1 MKINSDDKLI
11 KQPQT
16 FKKMEKLIS
25 CCGLNCETC
34 EARIA
39 TVQNDDN
46 LRQATA
52 EKWQKMYNAATLT
65 PASINCTGCRM
76 EGVKFGHCETCKIR
90 ICVNEKGYET
100 CGDCAEM
107 STCEIVAMVHKY
119 VPEAVEN
126 LKRLN

>member
-1 MKINSDDKLI
+1 
-11 KQPQT
+11 
-16 FKKMEKLIS
+16 MEKLIS

-46 LRQATA
+46 LRKATA
-52 EKWQKMYNAATLT
+52 GKWQKMYNAAGLT
-65 PASINCTGCRM
+65 PDSINCTGCRM

-90 ICVNEKGYET
+90 LCVNEKGYET
-100 CGDCAEM
+100 CGDCPEM
-107 STCEIVAMVHKY
+107 ATCDIVAMVHKY
-119 VPEAVEN
+119 MPDAVEN

>member
-1 MKINSDDKLI
+1 
-11 KQPQT
+11 
-16 FKKMEKLIS
+16 MEKLIS

-46 LRQATA
+46 LRKATA
-52 EKWQKMYNAATLT
+52 EKWQKMYNAASLT
-65 PASINCTGCRM
+65 PDSINCTGCRM
-76 EGVKFGHCETCKIR
+76 EGPKFEHCETCKIR
-90 ICVNEKGYET
+90 LCVNEKGYET

-107 STCEIVAMVHKY
+107 STCDIVAMVHKY